1 VIFGL
6 SYIETALLVLVAAVW
21 VGIAAANSIAAPV
34 SGLVQAAGRV
44 SAGDLDARVDVEIG
58 PEEIRALSIAFNMMT
73 TDLQAQQAA
82 LRVASLDAE
91 SAPPVHRDGAVGRQ
105 RRRRRPGRRGPDH
118 RAQPPGRRPAGPGR
132 FRRGPAPGRGGPNWS
147 P

>member
-91 SAPPVHRDGAVGRQ
+91 SRRQFIETVLSGVSAGVVGLDAEGGSPP
-105 RRRRRPGRRGPDH
+105 
-118 RAQPPGRRPAGPGR
+118 
-132 FRRGPAPGRGGPNWS
+132 
-147 P
+147 